1 MQRFLRYVLA
11 AGAASVADLVIA
23 QALLFLPA
31 LGSGPG
37 FAVPVVA
44 GALTGMSVNF
54 LLSRRFVF
62 ELDARRARDQ
72 MRSFFVISFTTL
84 GLKLVVSFLLLTG
97 FTLVLGRWFAAL
109 PDPAAPARLAQLGAM
124 GIVAVYSFL
133 AHKHVSFDGGVRAWL
148 RRRLAP

>member
-1 MQRFLRYVLA
+1 MHRFVRYLMA
-11 AGAASVADLVIA
+11 AGLASLADLAIA
-23 QALLFLPA
+23 QSLLFVPV

-62 ELDARRARDQ
+62 EIDARRARDQ
-72 MRSFFVISFTTL
+72 MRSFLVIAFTTL
-84 GLKLVVSFLLLTG
+84 GLKLLVGYLLLTG
-97 FTLVLGRWFAAL
+97 FIVVLDRWFAAL
-109 PDPAAPARLAQLGAM
+109 PDPAAPARVAQFGAM
-124 GIVAVYSFL
+124 GIVAIYSFL
-133 AHKHVSFDGGVRAWL
+133 AHKHISFDGGVRAWL